1 MSGFTWVVSI
11 DSANVADLVVE
22 GATVTYG
29 RTSLDEQ
36 PSAPVA
42 VVELL
47 TKDKA
52 PTLVDK
58 WPEFSLGT
66 PGVSGYVD
74 TYANTYAGAS
84 SRITLGVE
92 VAIEAITDSGY
103 VDTYSNT
110 FMGEQLRRFTGTC
123 QAIDYQYELV
133 TLTCVAQDEAWSRIL
148 VGALDEATTWPQE
161 TDIARAAR
169 IATEA
174 GVTLHIDGAAGATV
188 IARPAGSRAEPCLG
202 LLQQL
207 AKDCDALLYTDRDG
221 LTHYRSS
228 AYAGGTRS
236 VSIDPDLTLLDPMMM
251 SLELGLVRNQVTV
264 EYGEPDPDTNIRP
277 QAVVEDAAQI
287 TAYGLRDL
295 YETTDLAL
303 LADAQ
308 AHANR
313 LLDALDP
320 AWHMPSAVV
329 SFEHAT
335 DVQVSEIGELE
346 QGDEITLPDLLPASP
361 TPSYTATVL
370 GWTETLSGTDWQ
382 IDFHLS
388 PIDAYA

>member
-29 RTSLDEQ
+29 RTSLDDQ
-36 PSAPVA
+36 PAAPVA

-52 PTLVDK
+52 PALVDK

-66 PGVSGYVD
+66 PGTSGYVD

-103 VDTYSNT
+103 TDSYSGTY
-110 FMGEQLRRFTGTC
+110 MGEQLRRFTGTV
-123 QAIDYQYELV
+123 QAIDYTYELV
-133 TLTCVAQDEAWSRIL
+133 TLTCVAQDEAWARIL
-148 VGALDEATTWPQE
+148 VGDLDDVTTWPQE

-169 IATEA
+169 IATAA

-188 IARPAGSRAEPCLG
+188 IARPAGSRAESALS
-202 LLQQL
+202 LLQAL
-207 AKDCDALLYTDRDG
+207 AKDCDALLYTDRNG
-221 LTHYRSS
+221 LTHYRTS
-228 AYAGGTRS
+228 AYTGGTRS
-236 VSIDPDLTLLDPMMM
+236 VSIDPNLTLLDPMMM

-264 EYGEPDPDTNIRP
+264 EYGEPGADTNIRP
-277 QAVVEDAAQI
+277 QAQVSDPAQI
-287 TAYGLRDL
+287 TAYGLRDM
-295 YETTDLAL
+295 YESTQLAL
-303 LADAQ
+303 LADAE

-313 LLDALDP
+313 LLNALDP

-329 SFEHAT
+329 SFADAT
-335 DVQVSEIGELE
+335 DVQVSAIGELE
-346 QGDEITLPDLLPASP
+346 QGDGITLPDLLPASP
-361 TPSYTATVL
+361 TPTYTATVL
-370 GWTETLSGTDWQ
+370 GWSETLSGSDWQ